1 MGKIIYLIS
10 VLSELRVVNFILLVL
25 IPMVVGFVIVY
36 LYNDI
41 YFFKGDE
48 RKRFEKKLKI
58 TTLKFSILWIIIV
71 ISTILIPNKKEMYL
85 IALTKDYEIEDISKM
100 SKKEIRSIVDY
111 VFEKMEELKDK
122 KWGFCMINYFDATLK
137 VKTKNERINK
147 IGFIKELV
155 GDLTGREIESV
166 EYLDYEAYEI
176 KFLNKQFKDLII
188 NVHMDSLKAIT
199 YDVIRQ
205 TKAYLKSVGEDVLL
219 W

>member
-10 VLSELRVVNFILLVL
+10 VLSGIRAVNFILLVL

-36 LYNDI
+36 LYDDI

-100 SKKEIRSIVDY
+100 SKKEIRSTVDY

-122 KWGFCMINYFDATLK
+122 K
-137 VKTKNERINK
+137 
-147 IGFIKELV
+147 
-155 GDLTGREIESV
+155 
-166 EYLDYEAYEI
+166 
-176 KFLNKQFKDLII
+176 
-188 NVHMDSLKAIT
+188 
-199 YDVIRQ
+199 
-205 TKAYLKSVGEDVLL
+205 
-219 W
+219 